1 MAWAREARRKGD
13 FPRDTY
19 RVAVD
24 LLLVF
29 GGAMIPF
36 KIPRPAPSDKSRFLS
51 DAVNYITLRLLKD
64 IQEVRELYSEEE
76 WTEIDKMAI
85 YSAFFFIPRAWLCLG

>member
-1 MAWAREARRKGD
+1 MAWARKARRKGD
-13 FPRDTY
+13 FPRDTC

-24 LLLVF
+24 LVLVF

-51 DAVNYITLRLLKD
+51 DAVNHLTLRLLKD

-76 WTEIDKMAI
+76 WTEIDKMQ
-85 YSAFFFIPRAWLCLG
+85 FIQHSSTIPG

>member
-1 MAWAREARRKGD
+1 MAWARKARRKGD
-13 FPRDTY
+13 FPRDTF

-51 DAVNYITLRLLKD
+51 DAVNYLTIRLLKD

-76 WTEIDKMAI
+76 WTDIDKMEI
-85 YSAFFFIPRAWLCLG
+85 YSAFFYIPWLSLG